1 MTMNIRIAS
10 RLAAAGVLGAALLLP
25 AAALAAGPG
34 GEDNL
39 PNSGHQSNTGGL
51 TPTMIA
57 NATISCDANDSVKSI
72 SGQFTLSGTGA
83 AGTYVVIY
91 LTPNNGSDASPAG
104 NVENNEVQVSIAGK
118 SGTVA
123 FSVSITSPFTTS
135 QGGILAVFA
144 KDGETIFTSK
154 SNSLNCT
161 ESTPTPTPTVAPTPT
176 PTVAPTPTP
185 VVTPTPTV
193 APTPTPV
200 VTPTPAPTT
209 TPEPETTPTPAPTS
223 TPDPVVT
230 PTPSGSVVAATGTP
244 RITPPSTDSS
254 VGSAGPNGTGNGFG
268 LVMLVLGGLALGTLL
283 VRPAAKRNRR

>member
-1 MTMNIRIAS
+1 
-10 RLAAAGVLGAALLLP
+10 
-25 AAALAAGPG
+25 
-34 GEDNL
+34 
-39 PNSGHQSNTGGL
+39 
-51 TPTMIA
+51 MIA

-91 LTPNNGSDASPAG
+91 LTPNNGSDANPVG

-123 FSVSITSPFTTS
+123 FSLSITSPFTTS

-185 VVTPTPTV
+185 TVAPTPTPTV
-193 APTPTPV
+193 APTPTPTTQPTPTPV

-209 TPEPETTPTPAPTS
+209 TPEPETTPTPAPTT
-223 TPDPVVT
+223 TPEPVVT
-230 PTPSGSVVAATGTP
+230 PTPSGSVVPATGTP
-244 RITPPSTDSS
+244 RITPPSTDAS

-283 VRPAAKRNRR
+283 VRPAARRNRR